1 MDMTEP
7 LIYIPGFYT
16 PEKTLALYNA
26 CAKLNYPVRYS
37 QPWGKEI
44 RHRTIGWSEQ
54 PSKRLGDI
62 GSEWPLDT
70 MPYEI
75 RLLLDDL
82 SEFSGKDV
90 NYASSVRYA
99 DGSDHMAWHQ
109 HKEDRGRDAT
119 VWIVSTG
126 AERPFGL
133 KPIGGKATKVIAQAG
148 SLIILSSEAN
158 ETHLHSVPKS
168 ASCHSVRYSI
178 NCKSIPRT

>member
-1 MDMTEP
+1 MTEP
-7 LIYIPGFYT
+7 LICIPGFYT
-16 PEKTLALYNA
+16 SEKTLALYNA

-37 QPWGKEI
+37 QPWENEI
-44 RHRTIGWSEQ
+44 RHRTIGWSEE

-62 GSEWPLDT
+62 GSEWPLET

-99 DGSDHMAWHQ
+99 DGSDYMAWHQ

-126 AERPFGL
+126 AERPFGF
-133 KPIGGKATKVIAQAG
+133 KPIGGKTTKIMATAG

-158 ETHLHSVPKS
+158 ETHLHSVPKC
-168 ASCHSVRYSI
+168 ASCETVRYSV